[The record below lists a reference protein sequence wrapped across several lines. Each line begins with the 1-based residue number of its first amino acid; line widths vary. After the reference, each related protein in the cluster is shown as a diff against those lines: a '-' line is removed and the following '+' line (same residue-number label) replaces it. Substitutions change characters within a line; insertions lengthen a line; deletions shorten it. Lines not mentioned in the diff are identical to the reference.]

1 LFQQCSVLPKHH
13 QLSTSGLGKGNH
25 FRNILKNEDQ
35 MSILLEN
42 VSKIF
47 DSDTVVK
54 DLSLK
59 IEEGKTTVLIGP
71 SGCGKSTLIRVI
83 TGLIKAEEGRVLI
96 DNFELSESNYLK
108 VRRNIGYVIQD
119 GGLFPHLNAF
129 QNVSIVAN
137 YIGWGK
143 DKIRKRVEELSSL
156 TKFPSDGLRRFPTE
170 LSGGQK
176 QRVSLMRALMLD
188 PQFLLLDEPLAAL
201 DPLIRYDLQGDLK
214 GIFQRLKKTVLLVT
228 HDLNE
233 AVFFGDTIVLMREG
247 EIIQKG
253 KINDFINSP
262 SDEFVTRFI
271 KAQRSGIEA

>member
-1 LFQQCSVLPKHH
+1 
-13 QLSTSGLGKGNH
+13 
-25 FRNILKNEDQ
+25 

-42 VSKIF
+42 ISKTF
-47 DSDTVVK
+47 DSNSIIK
-54 DLSLK
+54 NIFLK

-71 SGCGKSTLIRVI
+71 SGCGKSTLMRII
-83 TGLIKAEEGRVLI
+83 TGLVKEDNGKVLI
-96 DNFELSESNYLK
+96 DNSELSESNYIK

-137 YIGWGK
+137 YIGWKK
-143 DKIRKRVEELSSL
+143 DKVKKRIEELSSL
-156 TKFPSDGLRRFPTE
+156 TKFPSDGLRRFPAE

-201 DPLIRYDLQGDLK
+201 DPLIRYDLQRDLK
-214 GIFQRLKKTVLLVT
+214 EIFQRLKKTVLLVT

-247 EIIQKG
+247 EIVQQG
-253 KINDFINSP
+253 KIDDFINSP
-262 SDEFVTRFI
+262 SDEFVTRFL

>member
-1 LFQQCSVLPKHH
+1 
-13 QLSTSGLGKGNH
+13 
-25 FRNILKNEDQ
+25 
-35 MSILLEN
+35 MSICLEN
-42 VSKIF
+42 ISKIF
-47 DSDTVVK
+47 DSDSVLK
-54 DLSLK
+54 NLSLK
-59 IEEGKTTVLIGP
+59 IEEGETTVLIGP
-71 SGCGKSTLIRVI
+71 SGCGKSTLIRII
-83 TGLIKAEEGRVLI
+83 TGLIKAEEGKVLI
-96 DNFELSESNYLK
+96 DNSELNESNYLN
-108 VRRNIGYVIQD
+108 VRRKIGYVIQD

-137 YIGWGK
+137 YIGWEK
-143 DKIRKRVEELSSL
+143 ERITKRVEELSSL
-156 TKFPSDGLRRFPTE
+156 TKFPFGGLKKFPAE

-214 GIFQRLKKTVLLVT
+214 EIFQSLKKTVLLVT

-233 AVFFGDTIVLMREG
+233 AIFFGDTIVLMREG

-271 KAQRSGIEA
+271 KAQRSGVKE

>member
-1 LFQQCSVLPKHH
+1 
-13 QLSTSGLGKGNH
+13 
-25 FRNILKNEDQ
+25 

-42 VSKIF
+42 ISKTF
-47 DSDTVVK
+47 DSNSIIK
-54 DLSLK
+54 NIFLK

-71 SGCGKSTLIRVI
+71 SGCGKSTLMRII
-83 TGLIKAEEGRVLI
+83 TGLVKEDNGKVLI
-96 DNFELSESNYLK
+96 DNSELGESNYIK

-137 YIGWGK
+137 YIGWEK
-143 DKIRKRVEELSSL
+143 DKVKKRIEELSSL
-156 TKFPSDGLRRFPTE
+156 TKFPSDGLRRFPAE

-214 GIFQRLKKTVLLVT
+214 EIFQRLKKTVLLVT

-247 EIIQKG
+247 EIVQQG
-253 KINDFINSP
+253 KIDDFINSP
-262 SDEFVTRFI
+262 SDEFVTRFL